1 MATTMTTSAKTTWDN
16 KAIARYLTEEVFNKG
31 NLQAVDEIISAA
43 FTHHDPNTRE
53 FSSGPAG
60 YKKFVAGYK
69 KAFPDLQISIQQQI
83 AEADLVVDRWIGQGT
98 HQGELMGIAPT
109 GKQVRITGMTIHRF
123 AEGKIVETWN
133 NFDSLSMVQQ
143 LGLFNTHN
151 L

>member
-1 MATTMTTSAKTTWDN
+1 MATGISATDN

-31 NLQAVDEIISAA
+31 NLDAVDEIISPN

-53 FSSGPAG
+53 FTSGPAG
-60 YKKFVAGYK
+60 YKQFLQGYR
-69 KAFPDLQISIQQQI
+69 KAFPDLHITIEEQI
-83 AEADLVVDRWIGQGT
+83 AEGDLVVDRWVGRGT
-98 HQGELMGIAPT
+98 HQGELMGMAAT
-109 GKQVRITGMTIHRF
+109 GKQVSITGMTIHRI

-143 LGLFNTHN
+143 LGIFKTHN

>member
-1 MATTMTTSAKTTWDN
+1 MSIGMTATDN

-31 NLQAVDEIISAA
+31 NLEAIDTIISAD

-53 FSSGPAG
+53 FSSGPSG
-60 YKKFVAGYK
+60 YKKFIQGYR
-69 KAFPDLQISIQQQI
+69 KAFPDLQITIQQQI
-83 AEADLVVDRWIGQGT
+83 AEGDLVVDRWIGQGT

-109 GKQVRITGMTIHRF
+109 GKQVSITGMTIHRI
-123 AEGKIVETWN
+123 ADGKIVETWN

-143 LGLFNTHN
+143 LGMFNTHN